1 MKTEWENEGARGKE
15 SRWRPRLLLAR
26 PTLLVSRCAGCRR
39 GSDTLPALTPRVLD
53 RMNRLATYLRAASI
67 LKNQSFGGSH
77 DDRA

>member
-1 MKTEWENEGARGKE
+1 MKTTRENDGARRKE
-15 SRWRPRLLLAR
+15 SRWRPRLLPAR
-26 PTLLVSRCAGCRR
+26 PTLLLSLCAGCRR

-67 LKNQSFGGSH
+67 LQNQSFGGSR